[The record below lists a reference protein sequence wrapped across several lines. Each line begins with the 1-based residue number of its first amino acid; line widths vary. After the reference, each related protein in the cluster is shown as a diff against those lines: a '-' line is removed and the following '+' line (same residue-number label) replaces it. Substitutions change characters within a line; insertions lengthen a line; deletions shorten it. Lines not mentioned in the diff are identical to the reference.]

1 MITNKP
7 SKDSHNLA
15 DVAVPLMESANEQAT
30 EMAQR
35 VVEAIRESSQQLQ
48 DKAARA
54 SDSTAKYIRDEPVK
68 SLLIAAA
75 TGAVLMALANLMW
88 RARNRD

>member
-7 SKDSHNLA
+7 AKTSHNLA
-15 DVAVPLMESANEQAT
+15 DMAGPLMESANEQVT

-35 VVEAIRESSQQLQ
+35 VVEAVRESSQQLQ
-48 DKAARA
+48 DRAARV
-54 SDSTAKYIRDEPVK
+54 SDSTVKYIRNEPVK

-75 TGAVLMALANLMW
+75 TGAVLMALVNLMW
-88 RARNRD
+88 RARTRD

>member
-7 SKDSHNLA
+7 SKNSHNLA
-15 DVAVPLMESANEQAT
+15 DVAGPLMESANEQAT

-35 VVEAIRESSQQLQ
+35 VVEAVRESSQQLQ
-48 DKAARA
+48 DRAARV
-54 SDSTAKYIRDEPVK
+54 SDSTVKYIRNEPVK

-88 RARNRD
+88 RARTRD

>member
-7 SKDSHNLA
+7 SKNSHNLA
-15 DVAVPLMESANEQAT
+15 DVAGPLMENANEQAT

-35 VVEAIRESSQQLQ
+35 VVEAVRESSQQLQ

-54 SDSTAKYIRDEPVK
+54 SDSTVKYIRNEPVK

>member
-7 SKDSHNLA
+7 AKNSHNLA
-15 DVAVPLMESANEQAT
+15 DMAGPLMESANEQVT

-35 VVEAIRESSQQLQ
+35 VVEAVRESSEQLQ
-48 DKAARA
+48 DKAAAA
-54 SDSTAKYIRDEPVK
+54 SDSTVKYIRDEPVK

-88 RARNRD
+88 RARTRD

>member
-7 SKDSHNLA
+7 STNPHNLA
-15 DVAVPLMESANEQAT
+15 DVAGPLMESANEQAT

-35 VVEAIRESSQQLQ
+35 VVDAVRESSQQLQ

>member
-7 SKDSHNLA
+7 SKNSHNLA
-15 DVAVPLMESANEQAT
+15 DVAGPLMESANEQAT

-35 VVEAIRESSQQLQ
+35 VVEAVRESSEQLQ
-48 DKAARA
+48 DKAAAA
-54 SDSTAKYIRDEPVK
+54 SDSTVKYIRDEPVK

>member
-7 SKDSHNLA
+7 SKNSHNLA
-15 DVAVPLMESANEQAT
+15 DVAGPLMESANEQAT

-35 VVEAIRESSQQLQ
+35 VVEAVRESSQQLQ
-48 DKAARA
+48 DRAARV
-54 SDSTAKYIRDEPVK
+54 SDNTVKYIRNEPVK

>member
-7 SKDSHNLA
+7 SKNSHNLA
-15 DVAVPLMESANEQAT
+15 DVAGPLMESANEQVT

-35 VVEAIRESSQQLQ
+35 VVEAVRESSEQLQ
-48 DKAARA
+48 DKAAAA
-54 SDSTAKYIRDEPVK
+54 SDSTVKYIRDEPVK

-88 RARNRD
+88 RARTRD

>member
-7 SKDSHNLA
+7 AKNSHNLA
-15 DVAVPLMESANEQAT
+15 DMAGPLMESANEQAT

-35 VVEAIRESSQQLQ
+35 VVEAVRESSQQLQ
-48 DKAARA
+48 DRAARV
-54 SDSTAKYIRDEPVK
+54 SDNTVKYIRNEPVK

>member
-7 SKDSHNLA
+7 SKNSHNLA
-15 DVAVPLMESANEQAT
+15 DVAGPLMESANEQAT

-35 VVEAIRESSQQLQ
+35 VVEAVRESSQQLQ
-48 DKAARA
+48 DRAARV
-54 SDSTAKYIRDEPVK
+54 SDSTVKYIRNEPVK

>member
-7 SKDSHNLA
+7 SKNSKDLA
-15 DVAVPLMESANEQAT
+15 DAAGPLMDSASEQAT
-30 EMAQR
+30 ELAQR
-35 VVEAIRESSQQLQ
+35 VVEAVRESSQQLQ

-54 SDSTAKYIRDEPVK
+54 SDVTVKYVRDEPVK

-75 TGAVLMALANLMW
+75 TSAALMALVNLMI
-88 RARNRD
+88 RSRNRD